1 MNKRGFIFS
10 YDAVVAL
17 SIIVVFIAFLTYY
30 VNSFPYSSFQ
40 NYEVI
45 RSTSTMLGTMISK
58 GEINKAVEEYE
69 SGNTLQAKLYLSNSL
84 KSFFKNKYH
93 FKITIKLYSPSGQLT
108 NSFYSYYPSA
118 SSLSKTKNTYSVSN
132 IFFTGN
138 EYGIAQLQTWA

>member
-17 SIIVVFIAFLTYY
+17 SIVVVFIAFLTYY

-45 RSTSTMLGTMISK
+45 RSTSTMLDTMIAS
-58 GEINKAVEEYE
+58 GNVEQAVEEY
-69 SGNTLQAKLYLSNSL
+69 QAGQRVQAQQLLMNSI
-84 KSFFKNKYH
+84 KSFYKNKYH
-93 FKITIKLYSPSGQLT
+93 FKLTIKVYDTSGHLAT
-108 NSFYSYYPSA
+108 IFSSYYPMA